1 MNPEV
6 IFFCQYA
13 IEILYRPI
21 SPVKDVRLQLG
32 ALSDSSISGL
42 YKDSYELE
50 NCHFSFNQGTNTD
63 GKPQTDVRGG
73 TLYLTYAGLPQ
84 DDMLRWIL
92 NSKKYEDGAIV
103 ICNDSDE
110 PLEKILFEQAA
121 CTGLNIEYTQVG
133 KAYIHTKI
141 TLQVRKIK
149 VGETT
154 FENRWTINE

>member
-1 MNPEV
+1 MFGHKSFLR
-6 IFFCQYA
+6 I
-13 IEILYRPI
+13 
-21 SPVKDVRLQLG
+21 G
-32 ALSDSSISGL
+32 ALGDSSISGL

-92 NSKKYEDGAIV
+92 NPKKYEDGAIV
-103 ICNDSDE
+103 ICDDSDE

-121 CTGLNIEYTQVG
+121 
-133 KAYIHTKI
+133 YIHTKI
-141 TLQVRKIK
+141 ILQERKIK

>member
-1 MNPEV
+1 MMDQAP
-6 IFFCQYA
+6 
-13 IEILYRPI
+13 
-21 SPVKDVRLQLG
+21 
-32 ALSDSSISGL
+32 
-42 YKDSYELE
+42 
-50 NCHFSFNQGTNTD
+50 
-63 GKPQTDVRGG
+63 G

-92 NSKKYEDGAIV
+92 NPKKYEDGAIV
-103 ICNDSDE
+103 ICDDSDE

-121 CTGLNIEYTQVG
+121 CTGLNIEYTQKG

-141 TLQVRKIK
+141 ILQARKIK

>member
-1 MNPEV
+1 MFGHKSFLR
-6 IFFCQYA
+6 I
-13 IEILYRPI
+13 
-21 SPVKDVRLQLG
+21 G
-32 ALSDSSISGL
+32 ALGDSSISGL

-103 ICNDSDE
+103 ICDDSDE
-110 PLEKILFEQAA
+110 HLEKILFEQAA
-121 CTGLNIEYTQVG
+121 CTGLNIEYTQKG

-141 TLQVRKIK
+141 ILQVRKIK

>member
-1 MNPEV
+1 
-6 IFFCQYA
+6 
-13 IEILYRPI
+13 
-21 SPVKDVRLQLG
+21 
-32 ALSDSSISGL
+32 
-42 YKDSYELE
+42 
-50 NCHFSFNQGTNTD
+50 FNQGTNTD

-84 DDMLRWIL
+84 DDMLHWIL

-103 ICNDSDE
+103 ICDDSDE

-121 CTGLNIEYTQVG
+121 CTGLNIEYTQKG

-141 TLQVRKIK
+141 ILQVRKIK

>member
-1 MNPEV
+1 MFGHKSFLR
-6 IFFCQYA
+6 I
-13 IEILYRPI
+13 
-21 SPVKDVRLQLG
+21 G
-32 ALSDSSISGL
+32 ALGDSSISGL

-92 NSKKYEDGAIV
+92 NPKKYEDGAIV
-103 ICNDSDE
+103 ICDDSDE

-121 CTGLNIEYTQVG
+121 CTGLNIEYTHRHPTRH
-133 KAYIHTKI
+133 ASN
-141 TLQVRKIK
+141 LS
-149 VGETT
+149 
-154 FENRWTINE
+154 